1 MKNRTI
7 KRNMVLL
14 VLTVLFTLF
23 ICGAASAADS
33 STIGGNGTSSD
44 LNLSVQNSTDSVS
57 QLSSQ
62 NNSPVVDP
70 IIGVKVGYE
79 YSSDSINPEI
89 TVKDSKGTKINVTK
103 TYDMA
108 FEGYRLSFDYA
119 GAVNGTKFNVS
130 VSAPGYTTQSQ
141 MIGVFLNSA
150 NATDTNLYGSA
161 TFNMKA
167 TAAYK
172 LGREVTKKAD
182 QLLNFSKA
190 DKVLVITTA
199 GLAYLNGT
207 TTEDCLEGI
216 LNGSGGKISYGQGNL
231 LTFQSTRTD
240 PLDFCFV
247 VMNGNSLTAAFFKNG
262 SLKPAYKGTFSAI
275 NQTLWEKTI
284 VPTFGDDAFGY
295 VSLANAWKEG
305 LSTDILRQAAYHGH
319 VCLGTISGQAM
330 ISLLLKYYPPGVYGD
345 DGELEATSYRAVSV
359 PGNSDDD
366 AFIYSLDLTSGKRS
380 WVGYETS
387 NTGAADNMVG
397 FIRWCAST
405 NTGTLIIMAFDEDKV
420 VQAYKNETGL
430 TAYSGI
436 ASELKFN
443 AWLINKLENDPDSL
457 VDILY
462 VFNITAEV
470 HNNLTG
476 GVDSKNVV
484 CDALGL
490 DMDYILGLGLT
501 NLVEQKNATNYTTGN
516 LTEDQIKQI
525 GIDAANKAIALF
537 AADGITLEKD
547 DPNLTVFTSAGYVRV
562 NEQVMDMVFDG
573 IYDVLGSRLSR
584 ATLLSQHNA
593 RFNPL
598 FFQFTLVQNGTY
610 ISKTLTYDPETGNF
624 TVKNGSSCIIDQVLP
639 YDPPYDV
646 LMAWLWHNHV
656 CGGSST
662 GYLITDYVYDNF
674 PIGEDEQYSYV
685 STNDIC
691 RDDILSYLLG
701 VSAGSGTYYNQRMES
716 AGSEV
721 GIISIYDSKT
731 KTRRVAI
738 LNLTSPKFSG
748 GNSYENYINL
758 YKVLQKYDDWNSPE
772 CLAELAT
779 IPNLISGPSITRTVD
794 TWVTEEEWQAIIS
807 GGNGSL
813 NALEYIKSLPVRTQA
828 DLISLLNQNQNGTHN
843 QNGTQNNN
851 GTAVVEAPDGVQG
864 NSQGTSSSGTGSATG
879 SVGDSGPT
887 VSAATQTEVTTDEG
901 TPSDGSNAYEVS
913 KASPNSEESDLNYA
927 LIALGAVLCG
937 GLLVVG
943 FFKGSILGFLRK

>member
-1 MKNRTI
+1 MEVKNIKNKVI

-14 VLTVLFTLF
+14 VLTILLALF
-23 ICGAASAADS
+23 ICGTASAADS
-33 STIGGNGTSSD
+33 STTNSSGS
-44 LNLSVQNSTDSVS
+44 NLTNSTSA
-57 QLSSQ
+57 SSQ
-62 NNSPVVDP
+62 HVIDP

-89 TVKDSKGTKINVTK
+89 TVKDSKGAKINVTK

-108 FEGYRLSFDYA
+108 FKGYKLSFDYA

-141 MIGVFLNSA
+141 MIGVFFNSA
-150 NATDTNLYGSA
+150 NVTDTNLYGSA
-161 TFNMKA
+161 TFNMNA

-247 VMNGNSLTAAFFKNG
+247 VMNGNSLTAAFFKNS
-262 SLKPAYKGTFSAI
+262 SLTPAYKGTFSAI

-284 VPTFGDDAFGY
+284 VPKLGDDAFGY

-330 ISLLLKYYPPGVYGD
+330 ISLLLKYYPPGVYGSS
-345 DGELEATSYRAVSV
+345 GELEATSYRAVSV

-387 NTGAADNMVG
+387 DSGAADNMVG
-397 FIRWCAST
+397 FIRWNAES

-420 VQAYKNETGL
+420 VQNYKNATGL

-490 DMDYILGLGLT
+490 DMNYILGLGLT
-501 NLVEQKNATNYTTGN
+501 NLVDQKNATNYTTGN
-516 LTEDQIKQI
+516 LTEAQIKQI

-624 TVKNGSSCIIDQVLP
+624 TVKNESTCIIDQVLP

-656 CGGSST
+656 CGGSTT

-758 YKVLQKYDDWNSPE
+758 YKVLQKYDDWNSPA
-772 CLAELAT
+772 CLAELAS
-779 IPNLISGPSITRTVD
+779 IPHLVSAPSITRTAD
-794 TWVTEEEWQAIIS
+794 TWVTEEEWNRIIS
-807 GGNGSL
+807 GGSGSL

-828 DLISLLNQNQNGTHN
+828 DLISLLNQNQNGS
-843 QNGTQNNN
+843 QNNN
-851 GTAVVEAPDGVQG
+851 GTAVVEAPEGVQG

-887 VSAATQTEVTTDEG
+887 VSAATQTEVTNSDEG
-901 TPSDGSNAYEVS
+901 TPSAGGNAYEVS
-913 KASPNSEESDLNYA
+913 KASPNSEESEMNYA